1 MLTGEGELA
10 GEDTGS
16 EIGLDMVQ
24 EEGHMYLIFCLNSNP
39 LKPS

>member
-1 MLTGEGELA
+1 MLAGEGELV

-24 EEGHMYLIFCLNSNP
+24 EERHMYLVFCLNSNP